1 MPKKSITVEVNP
13 DILKWA
19 IGSSGWNEQEISKKL
34 KLSSNIFDSWLKG
47 ETNPTLRQLED
58 LAKTVAEMFGD
69 DIKIE
74 KTTGPTDAYA
84 SADPKRRCPDISR
97 IKAKLGYEPKI
108 ELKTGI
114 KRFVEWAREAQ
125 L

>member
-1 MPKKSITVEVNP
+1 MLSEYNGEVFNVGN
-13 DILKWA
+13 D
-19 IGSSGWNEQEISKKL
+19 GNEISME
-34 KLSSNIFDSWLKG
+34 N
-47 ETNPTLRQLED
+47 
-58 LAKTVAEMFGD
+58 LAKSVAEMFGND
-69 DIKIE
+69 TKIE